1 MVTEQPLVS
10 IVTVNYNGAEHT
22 IAMLETLKKVS
33 YPNIEVFVVDNAS
46 TQPYGEI
53 TEKHPW
59 VKLIRSEKN
68 LGFAGGNNLALKQ
81 VKGKYCLLINNDTE
95 VPSGFLEPLVE
106 KLEIDEKCG
115 CVSPK
120 LIFHHTPDTMQY
132 AGSYGFNV
140 YTGRAFARGSKE
152 KDSGQYNSVEPTE
165 MAHGAAMMFRSS
177 LLKEIGL
184 MAELYF
190 LYYEEMDYCQRIKNA
205 GYSIW
210 YVGTSTVYHK
220 ESMATGKNSPLK
232 TYYLNRNRLIFIR
245 RNFKG
250 SAKLASTLFYYF
262 IAIPKNLVTL
272 VLRREWKLA
281 SALVRA
287 AWWNLWH
294 HDIYT
299 NQILK

>member
-1 MVTEQPLVS
+1 MEQPLVS
-10 IVTVNYNGAEHT
+10 IVTVNFNGAQYTVE
-22 IAMLETLKKVS
+22 LLDTLKKIS

-46 TQPYGEI
+46 TQPYDII
-53 TEKHPW
+53 TQKHPW
-59 VKLIRSEKN
+59 VKFIRSEKN
-68 LGFAGGNNLALKQ
+68 LGFAGGNNLALKEA
-81 VKGKYCLLINNDTE
+81 KGKYCLLINNDTE
-95 VPSGFLEPLVE
+95 VPEGFLEPLVE
-106 KLEIDEKCG
+106 KLEVDEKCG

-140 YTGRAFARGSKE
+140 YTGRAFARGSRE
-152 KDSGQYNSVEPTE
+152 KDEGQYNSVEPTE
-165 MAHGAAMMFRSS
+165 MAHGAAMMFRTS

-205 GYSIW
+205 GYTIW
-210 YVGTSTVYHK
+210 YAGNSTVYHK
-220 ESMATGKNSPLK
+220 ESMSTGKNSPLK
-232 TYYLNRNRLIFIR
+232 MYYLTRNRLIFIK

-250 SAKLASTLFYYF
+250 LAKWVSTLFYFF

-272 VLRREWKLA
+272 VLRREWNLI
-281 SALVRA
+281 LPLLRA

>member
-1 MVTEQPLVS
+1 MVTEKPLVS
-10 IVTVNYNGAEHT
+10 IITVNYNGAEHT
-22 IAMLETLKKVS
+22 IAMLNTLKAIS

-46 TQPYGEI
+46 TQPYCEI

-59 VKLIRSEKN
+59 IKFIRSEEN
-68 LGFAGGNNLALKQ
+68 LGFAGGNNLALKEA
-81 VKGKYCLLINNDTE
+81 KGKYCLLINNDTE
-95 VPSGFLEPLVE
+95 VPENFLEPLVE
-106 KLEIDEKCG
+106 KLEMDENCG

-132 AGSYGFNV
+132 AGSYGFNI

-152 KDSGQYNSVEPTE
+152 KDKGQYNSVEPTE
-165 MAHGAAMMFRSS
+165 MAHGAAMMFRTSF
-177 LLKEIGL
+177 LKEIGL

-205 GYSIW
+205 GYTIW

-220 ESMATGKNSPLK
+220 ESMSTGKNSPLK
-232 TYYLNRNRLIFIR
+232 TYYLNRNRLIFIK
-245 RNFKG
+245 RNFKAP
-250 SAKLASTLFYYF
+250 AKYISTLFYFF

-281 SALVRA
+281 SALWRA
-287 AWWNLWH
+287 AWWNVWH